1 MRQVW
6 KYPLDPGQTAIDM
19 PKDAQVLAVQAQGTV
34 PMLWAMVDLEA
45 ELERRQFYIF
55 GTGYNIPDDL
65 TLSFIDTFQI
75 RDGRYVFHVFEEVVP
90 VHILKA
96 FE

>member
-1 MRQVW
+1 MRQIW
-6 KYPLDPGQTAIDM
+6 KYPLDLEQTAINM

-34 PMLWAMVDLEA
+34 PMLWAMVDPEA
-45 ELERRQFYIF
+45 ELERRQFYTF
-55 GTGYNIPDDL
+55 DTGHNIPDDL
-65 TLSFIDTFQI
+65 ILSFIDTFQI
-75 RDGRYVFHVFEEVVP
+75 RDGMYVFHVFEEVVP